1 MVVFAYRAS
10 DARQRPHTGTVAA
23 DTPALAR
30 QMLRSRG
37 LFIEQIRAAAAEI
50 TSPWQRLRL
59 NSRFGSRRS
68 SDDVAELWRNL
79 AVLLEAGVPLAEALS
94 VCIRQ
99 QPGRIQTLLRE
110 VHESVCG
117 GQSLTDALRRFP
129 RWFDALTLSI
139 VEVGQRSGSLPTA
152 LRELAEFQGRRRA
165 LANRLSTAL
174 IYPLILCV
182 VGVAVVIFLMSHVVP
197 QLVEVLASAGREL
210 PAPTRLLK
218 SLSDGLVR
226 FGPLLACV
234 LAGLLLGAGVLGRTE
249 RAGRVFERGVL
260 SLPVLGDLVR
270 KAWVARI
277 SLMLTTML
285 RSEVRFTEA
294 VRTVRAGLPHRLFS
308 DELEKVE
315 TAVQAGADIA
325 EPLKD
330 SRLMPPLVVHLL
342 AVGQE
347 SGELPKMLEQLREN
361 YEKEVQLALSRFL
374 AVLEPALIL
383 VLAVLI
389 GFVVFAT
396 LLPILETTRMVQ

>member
-1 MVVFAYRAS
+1 MAVFAYRGS
-10 DARQRPHTGTVAA
+10 DAHQRSLAGTIAA
-23 DTPALAR
+23 DTAALAR
-30 QMLRSRG
+30 QVLRCRGLVIDHLEPAKPAGADPRWRSR
-37 LFIEQIRAAAAEI
+37 LSAI
-50 TSPWQRLRL
+50 L
-59 NSRFGSRRS
+59 GSRRS
-68 SDDVAELWRNL
+68 SDEAAELWRNL
-79 AVLLEAGVPLAEALS
+79 AVLLEAGVPLTDALN

-99 QPGRIQTLLRE
+99 QPGRIQTVLRQL
-110 VHESVCG
+110 HETVCN
-117 GQSLTDALRRFP
+117 GQTLTDALRQHP

-139 VEVGQRSGSLPTA
+139 VEVGQHSGSLPTVMG
-152 LRELAEFQGRRRA
+152 ELAEFQGRRRA
-165 LANRLSTAL
+165 LANRLGTAL

-182 VGVAVVIFLMSHVVP
+182 VGAGVVIFLMSHVVP

-210 PAPTRLLK
+210 PIPTRLLK
-218 SLSDGLVR
+218 SASDGLVR
-226 FGPLLACV
+226 HGPV
-234 LAGLLLGAGVLGRTE
+234 LAGVFAALLLTGGLLRRTAPGGRFFERCVLG
-249 RAGRVFERGVL
+249 V
-260 SLPVLGDLVR
+260 PVLGDLLR

-285 RSEVRFTEA
+285 RADVRFTEA
-294 VRTVRAGLPHRLFS
+294 VRTVREGLPHRLFA

-315 TAVQAGADIA
+315 TAVEAGADIA
-325 EPLKD
+325 EPLRD